1 MKSAER
7 SIKVPIPKTAPPQ
20 RVALKIQRRCYGRD
34 ALTEI
39 GIHHYLRR
47 DHGPSPDLIGFHEA
61 FFHDGHVCTAYELHG
76 RSLDTFVDRGPLPL
90 DEVRA
95 ITRQL
100 LGGLV
105 RMHEYG
111 FAHTD
116 VKPQNILHRRTPRPR
131 ARLSDLGNAD
141 NILRQ
146 GSNRCT
152 RDYTPPEVLLG
163 NPLDP
168 RLDLWSLA
176 CTVFELATGHVLF
189 DPYKATRRKYK
200 EFNQEL
206 PETAYDPSVAADA
219 AAEAAEQYRPGHI
232 LSGKYRLE
240 SKLGSGKFATV
251 WRATVLN
258 STPLDGTYDTLSAR
272 CKEIEDATPTDTPST
287 ADPARAW
294 RKARG
299 AQDLHDLVLNYEHL
313 VLIQDLLGPPPRE
326 WAASGNYASA
336 YCSPD
341 GRLKHDPAPANPVTL
356 ETLLRRRKLRA
367 TDARNLA
374 AFLMPML
381 TWKPTDRPAAFSTLQ
396 HAWLLG
402 EDQVAKRISKSFPA
416 YSNMQ
421 RSLDDPSRQ
430 AAHYG
435 VQPVGMM

>member
-1 MKSAER
+1 MKSAEL

-61 FFHDGHVCTAYELHG
+61 FFHDGHVCTSYELHG

-90 DEVRA
+90 NEVRA

-116 VKPQNILHRRTPRPR
+116 VKPQNILYRRTPKPR

-141 NILRQ
+141 NILRR

-163 NPLDP
+163 NPLDL

-189 DPYKATRRKYK
+189 DPYQATGRKYK
-200 EFNQEL
+200 EFNQKL

-219 AAEAAEQYRPGHI
+219 AAEAAEQYRAGHI

-251 WRATVLN
+251 WRAAVLN
-258 STPLDGTYDTLSAR
+258 SNPLDGTYDTLSAN
-272 CKEIEDATPTDTPST
+272 CKEIEDAIPSDNT
-287 ADPARAW
+287 STEDPARSW

-313 VLIQDLLGPPPRE
+313 VLMQELLGPPPRE
-326 WAASGNYASA
+326 WAASGNNYLFAS
-336 YCSPD
+336 
-341 GRLKHDPAPANPVTL
+341 
-356 ETLLRRRKLRA
+356 
-367 TDARNLA
+367 
-374 AFLMPML
+374 
-381 TWKPTDRPAAFSTLQ
+381 
-396 HAWLLG
+396 
-402 EDQVAKRISKSFPA
+402 
-416 YSNMQ
+416 
-421 RSLDDPSRQ
+421 
-430 AAHYG
+430 
-435 VQPVGMM
+435 

>member
-1 MKSAER
+1 MKSAKR
-7 SIKVPIPKTAPPQ
+7 SIKVPIPRPVQPQ

-39 GIHHYLRR
+39 GIHHFLRR

-61 FFHDGHVCTAYELHG
+61 FFDDGHVCTAYELHG

-105 RMHEYG
+105 RMHAYG

-116 VKPQNILHRRTPRPR
+116 VKPQNILHRRTPKPR
-131 ARLSDLGNAD
+131 AHLSDLGNAD

-163 NPLDP
+163 NPLDL
-168 RLDLWSLA
+168 RIDLWSLA
-176 CTVFELATGHVLF
+176 CTVFELATGRVLF
-189 DPYKATRRKYK
+189 DPYKATGRKYK

-219 AAEAAEQYRPGHI
+219 TAEAAEQYRPGTI

-258 STPLDGTYDTLSAR
+258 TKPLDGTYETLSAR
-272 CKEIEDATPTDTPST
+272 CTEIEETAPIDPTTIT
-287 ADPARAW
+287 DPARAW

-313 VLIQDLLGPPPRE
+313 VLMQELLGPPPCD
-326 WAASGNYASA
+326 WATTGHYASA
-336 YCSPD
+336 YCTPD
-341 GRLKHDPAPANPVTL
+341 GQLKHDASPRNPATL
-356 ETLLRRRKLRA
+356 ETLLRRRKLLP
-367 TDARNLA
+367 TDARDLA

-381 TWKPTDRPAAFSTLQ
+381 TWKPTDRPTAASALQ
-396 HAWLLG
+396 HPWLQDANQASARPSASFAEG
-402 EDQVAKRISKSFPA
+402 VRPHRVA
-416 YSNMQ
+416 
-421 RSLDDPSRQ
+421 
-430 AAHYG
+430 
-435 VQPVGMM
+435 